1 MKGTQMSS
9 HMDFFLF
16 WDIQSSVIR
25 TVQYLLHLD
34 PRDAETLPVWFEN
47 LLLGISTAATFEA
60 CVVPCGY
67 LPLFVRGFLCCI
79 LLGSLAFWVTL
90 VSGLG
95 SYPFS
100 FLSGYGR
107 PSFWVPAPSGL
118 NFW

>member
-1 MKGTQMSS
+1 MSS

-47 LLLGISTAATFEA
+47 LLLVISTAATFEA

-67 LPLFVRGFLCCI
+67 RPLFVRVSCAASYLVVWPF
-79 LLGSLAFWVTL
+79 GSRL

-100 FLSGYGR
+100 FLSGSGR
-107 PSFWVPAPSGL
+107 PSFWAPAPSGL
-118 NFW
+118 NFR